1 MRKTHLLNQDW
12 IFTYFDGEKSKIN
25 IPHTWNN
32 IDGQDGGNDYR
43 RGTCIYEKDF
53 VAPQYN
59 DKECV
64 YLEFAGVNAS
74 AKVILNDIEIMT
86 HDGGYSTFR
95 CDITEHLK
103 PQNHLTVEVDNSV
116 NDRVYPQKADFT
128 FYGGIYRDV
137 RLIVLN
143 KQHFD
148 MDYFGGNGLAVSA
161 EVEDKDANVWVRAWH
176 NAKNGAVNVKILDD
190 LGVEVATACG
200 TDVHAT
206 IYDAHLWQG
215 IENPYLYTCQA
226 ELVID
231 DTVVDS
237 SASIHYP
244 SFVEYLK
251 IARPHLADKYT
262 LEE

>member
-59 DKECV
+59 DNECV

-116 NDRVYPQKADFT
+116 NDRVYPQTADFT
-128 FYGGIYRDV
+128 FYGGLYRDV
-137 RLIVLN
+137 NLIAVPES
-143 KQHFD
+143 HFD
-148 MDYFGGNGLAVSA
+148 LMYFGGPGIAVTPAA
-161 EVEDKDANVWVRAWH
+161 EGKNARVRTKVFLSGAKKGQKLRYTLRDA
-176 NAKNGAVNVKILDD
+176 
-190 LGVEVATACG
+190 
-200 TDVHAT
+200 
-206 IYDAHLWQG
+206 Q
-215 IENPYLYTCQA
+215 ENPQNYKNLQIRVCGWNVLWNNISKEEQDGFIRQA
-226 ELVID
+226 ESLI
-231 DTVVDS
+231 
-237 SASIHYP
+237 
-244 SFVEYLK
+244 
-251 IARPHLADKYT
+251 
-262 LEE
+262 